1 MPSVAVIDIGSNSIK
16 ILVAASAPGGGLT
29 LLKTRTIDA
38 RISAGI
44 SRTNPLLAETGMAAG
59 LDAIRTLLADAAPFT
74 PARTLLVATSAV
86 RDAQN
91 GPEFRTRVQ
100 AATGLTIR
108 ILTGEEEATL
118 IGRGLTCD
126 PALAD
131 LNDFSVFDLG
141 GGSLECLAFRNRQV
155 EQAISLPLGCVRLT
169 EMFVGDASQPITPEA
184 LAAIARHTRA
194 ALGDFRFPAPGSA
207 AIGTGGTLTVA
218 RAILAARSGH
228 GVEASQ
234 AQVTVTELRDLLV
247 WLAALPLPARQQVPG
262 LPAARADVMPAA
274 LATLIALAETGGF
287 DHFRHSFYNLR
298 YGLAAEALAGLPA

>member
-100 AATGLTIR
+100 AATVDQ
-108 ILTGEEEATL
+108 ILRQLGGRSRSRWRGGGASARATTLHLWWSRRRRL
-118 IGRGLTCD
+118 IGRRYTPSSVSSYSDVPHRGLT
-126 PALAD
+126 
-131 LNDFSVFDLG
+131 
-141 GGSLECLAFRNRQV
+141 R
-155 EQAISLPLGCVRLT
+155 
-169 EMFVGDASQPITPEA
+169 
-184 LAAIARHTRA
+184 RA
-194 ALGDFRFPAPGSA
+194 
-207 AIGTGGTLTVA
+207 
-218 RAILAARSGH
+218 
-228 GVEASQ
+228 
-234 AQVTVTELRDLLV
+234 
-247 WLAALPLPARQQVPG
+247 
-262 LPAARADVMPAA
+262 
-274 LATLIALAETGGF
+274 
-287 DHFRHSFYNLR
+287 
-298 YGLAAEALAGLPA
+298 

>member
-1 MPSVAVIDIGSNSIK
+1 MQRLARSSGLFAFAAVLSASGLPTNGVLFAGFLPPKTSARCAFYERHRDFPYTLALYESCHRIDKAVAEIVATLGPTRVICVAKEVTKVHETFWVGPRGRRAGPPCAGQPQGRVRPAHRPRRFPTLAVMPSVAVIDIGSNSIK

-108 ILTGEEEATL
+108 
-118 IGRGLTCD
+118 
-126 PALAD
+126 PAC
-131 LNDFSVFDLG
+131 SCRCG
-141 GGSLECLAFRNRQV
+141 
-155 EQAISLPLGCVRLT
+155 T
-169 EMFVGDASQPITPEA
+169 
-184 LAAIARHTRA
+184 AA
-194 ALGDFRFPAPGSA
+194 
-207 AIGTGGTLTVA
+207 
-218 RAILAARSGH
+218 
-228 GVEASQ
+228 
-234 AQVTVTELRDLLV
+234 AQ
-247 WLAALPLPARQQVPG
+247 
-262 LPAARADVMPAA
+262 
-274 LATLIALAETGGF
+274 
-287 DHFRHSFYNLR
+287 S
-298 YGLAAEALAGLPA
+298 